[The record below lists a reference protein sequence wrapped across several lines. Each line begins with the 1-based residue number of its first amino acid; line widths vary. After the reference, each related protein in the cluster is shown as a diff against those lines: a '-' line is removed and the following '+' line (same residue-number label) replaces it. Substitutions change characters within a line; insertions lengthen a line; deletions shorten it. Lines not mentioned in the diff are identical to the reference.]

1 MLLGT
6 NLILIIL
13 AVLVMEEVLVIGC
26 HYQHNYKV
34 EGLVYLQRVP
44 IYLQGFYITVEMEEQ
59 VRLRLRELV
68 IFYQEGV
75 EVLEMLEMPQ
85 HV

>member
-1 MLLGT
+1 VGGGG
-6 NLILIIL
+6 
-13 AVLVMEEVLVIGC
+13 AGDRQVG
-26 HYQHNYKV
+26 
-34 EGLVYLQRVP
+34 GVP
-44 IYLQGFYITVEMEEQ
+44 IYLLEFYITVEMEEQ

-85 HV
+85 HL